1 MIRLFIALVMLSL
14 AGVAAA
20 ESEEVSFK
28 AADGIRLYG
37 DVYASPRGD
46 REPVILLFHQA
57 GSDAR
62 GEYTD
67 IASRLQE
74 NGYNVLAIDQRS
86 GGERFGGKNR
96 TVAGLEDKEIGYCEA
111 YPDLVAAL
119 AFARE
124 HGFYGR
130 LAVWGS
136 SYSAGLVFKL
146 AAENGQQ
153 IHAVLGF
160 SPASGGPMAD
170 CSPADYLTEV
180 NVPVLAL
187 RPKRE
192 MEIDSVR
199 KQKADFEMHGMQT
212 YVADPGVHGS
222 SMLNPVRVEAST
234 EKTWAVVLEFLDVNL
249 RGDSPL

>member
-1 MIRLFIALVMLSL
+1 VSRFIVALVVASL
-14 AGVAAA
+14 ANIASA
-20 ESEEVSFK
+20 ESVEVSFK
-28 AADGIRLYG
+28 AADGVQVFG
-37 DVYASPRGD
+37 DVYASPRGE

-62 GEYTD
+62 GEYTV
-67 IASRLQE
+67 IAERLQK
-74 NGYNVLAIDQRS
+74 NGYNVVAIDQRS
-86 GGERFGGKNR
+86 GGDRFGGVNR
-96 TVAGLEDKEIGYCEA
+96 TMAGLEDKEIGYCEA

-119 AFARE
+119 TFARE

-146 AAENGQQ
+146 AAENSEQVN
-153 IHAVLGF
+153 AVLGF

-170 CSPADYLTEV
+170 CSPSDYLDKV
-180 NVPVLAL
+180 KAPVLAL

-199 KQKADFEMHGMQT
+199 KQKADFEMAGMQT

-222 SMLNPVRVEAST
+222 SMLNPVRVAAST
-234 EKTWAVVLEFLDVNL
+234 EATWAVVLEFLDANL
-249 RGDSPL
+249 RGDNPL